1 MHELSIAMSIVEMA
15 EEESD
20 QRGGARVN
28 AVHLKLGR
36 LAGVVKDA
44 LLSSYELACEG
55 SVYRAR
61 VSSSKRFRLSSTAR
75 SVTRLAQ
82 LIRSNGLFVPNARAP
97 SPKWF
102 KGVSFKCSLWRSR
115 NEFATPPCRSTPER
129 SQAERYGSS

>member
-15 EEESD
+15 EQESD

-55 SVYRAR
+55 SGVQGSRLVIEEVPIVVYCPKCDAPRAIDSVQWFVCPECQSP
-61 VSSSKRFRLSSTAR
+61 VSEVIHGRELQ
-75 SVTRLAQ
+75 V
-82 LIRSNGLFVPNARAP
+82 
-97 SPKWF
+97 
-102 KGVSFKCSLWRSR
+102 
-115 NEFATPPCRSTPER
+115 FALEI
-129 SQAERYGSS
+129 QE